1 MKKIILRALSLLLI
15 VCLIFAATPFAIKA
29 TMPEYKNEIGSGTDD
44 LKIQGLHL
52 LKESAK
58 REDNVIVY
66 GSSELR
72 TEYISTH
79 PANFFAGK
87 RTGFQINL
95 IGRGSCQSIIHAI
108 SIAASGDSLKDTPVV
123 LITSPQSYVEGGI
136 TPDMFFA
143 NFSKQQ
149 YITIMYDSEVSESVK
164 TRLSKRVVEMLD
176 RYDSEFGKLS
186 GYDDIRALA
195 KMGASGNFLS
205 NVGKTVTAPF
215 FLFEKLMA
223 DNRDMIK
230 SAELINKTETYNNES
245 LSSEIDWEAEYSAAE
260 QIAAQETTNNDFGM
274 RNDDYKKNVGNHL
287 NRFKDKDQDLS
298 YSNSVEY
305 SDLELLLDICVE
317 KGIRPLFVS
326 VPLHGDWSDYT
337 GFTKERRISY
347 YNKVEGTVAP
357 YCVEYGFEYLDLSE
371 YEYEKYFLCDT
382 MHLGWKGWLKVNEEI
397 DAYYHRYYGED
408 L

>member
-1 MKKIILRALSLLLI
+1 MKKIILRAVALLVV
-15 VCLIFAATPFAIKA
+15 VCLIFAATPFAIRA
-29 TMPEYKNEIGSGTDD
+29 SIPEYKDEIGYSTDD

-58 REDNVIVY
+58 REDNVVIY

-87 RTGFQINL
+87 RTGFQVNL
-95 IGRGSCQSIIHAI
+95 IGRGSCQSIIHAM
-108 SIAASGDSLKDTPVV
+108 SIAASGDSLKGAPVV
-123 LITSPQSYVEGGI
+123 LITSPQSYVEDGI

-149 YITIMYDSEVSESVK
+149 YITIMYDSDVSDDIK
-164 TRLSKRVVEMLD
+164 TRLSKRVVEMFS

-195 KMGASGNFLS
+195 KMGASGNFVA
-205 NVGKTVTAPF
+205 NIGKTVTAPY
-215 FLFEKLMA
+215 FLFSKIMA

-230 SAELINKTETYNNES
+230 SAELINKTQS
-245 LSSEIDWEAEYSAAE
+245 VKIGGQDVDWEAEYKAAE
-260 QIAAQETTNNDFGM
+260 QIAKEETTNNDFGM

-287 NRFKDKDQDLS
+287 NRFENRDKNLS

-305 SDLELLLDICVE
+305 SDLKLLLDICVE
-317 KGIRPLFVS
+317 KGIRPMFVS

-337 GFTKERRISY
+337 GFTKERRKSY

-357 YCVEYGFEYLDLSE
+357 YCVEYGFEYLDLIP